1 MSNDTSALGTLKRQ
15 IRAAAGDEPLDLIV
29 RSCRLVN
36 VHTGE
41 IGPAD
46 IGVKEG
52 RIVTLRAGTRT
63 AAEDFDAGGRFAL
76 PGFIDAHVH
85 IESSLLTPESLAEV
99 VVPTGTTALF
109 VDPMEIANVAG
120 EAGIQALMAAA
131 DRLPYRLFLE
141 VSSRVPTAPG
151 LETTGGE
158 VGLPQVRRL
167 LAHPATVSLG
177 ELDPS
182 KVLGLS
188 DEHLEKVLAA
198 RAAGKIANGHAAGL
212 SGADLEAYAA
222 GGLVDDHE
230 VLTFEELRDRVRL
243 GMAVLIREGSTER
256 NLEPLIRGIVEHGF
270 PTRHL
275 MFCTDDK
282 YASDLRREGAIDFNV
297 NRAVGLGLAP
307 LAAIQMATLNA
318 AEHFHLDHL
327 IGALAP
333 GRWADIVLTPA
344 LHPVR
349 AEIIFVGGRLVAR
362 EGRLVADPPA
372 AVYPEWLLR
381 TVHVT
386 RGRAAMDFA
395 VRASGSQ
402 VLVRVIDVIP
412 DQITNR
418 LTEEVMEVRDGE
430 IRADPSRDLLKL
442 AVVERYGKNGNVAC
456 GFVRGFGL
464 RRGALISSVA
474 HDHHNLLVVSADDAD
489 CAAAVEAAEA
499 MQGGFAVVASGEVLA
514 QLPLPLAGLMSLERA
529 PRVETL
535 LEECHRAAAAL
546 GCTLSAP
553 FMTLSFVSLP
563 TVPEAGMTDR
573 GLVDVRSHRLIDVV
587 AGSVTARTE

>member
-1 MSNDTSALGTLKRQ
+1 VRDPSALESLKRQ
-15 IRAAAGDEPLDLIV
+15 IRAAAGDEPLDLVI
-29 RSCRLVN
+29 RNCRLLN

-46 IGVKEG
+46 LGIKDG
-52 RIVTLRAGTRT
+52 RIVTARAGARE
-63 AAEDFDAGGRFAL
+63 AGEVFDAEGRFAL
-76 PGFIDAHVH
+76 PGLIDAHVH
-85 IESSLLTPESLAEV
+85 IESSLLTPETLAEV
-99 VVPTGTTALF
+99 LVPTGTTALC

-120 EAGIQALMAAA
+120 EAGVQALMAAA

-151 LETTGGE
+151 LETTGGALGLSE
-158 VGLPQVRRL
+158 VRHL
-167 LAHPATVSLG
+167 LEHPATVSLG

-198 RAAGKIANGHAAGL
+198 RAAGRIANGHAAGL
-212 SGADLEAYAA
+212 SGADLDAYASA
-222 GGLVDDHE
+222 GLVDDHE
-230 VLTFEELRDRVRL
+230 VLTFEELRERVRL

-256 NLEPLIRGIVEHGF
+256 NLEALVRGVVEHQF

-282 YASDLRREGAIDFNV
+282 YASDLRREGAIDWNV
-297 NRAVGLGLAP
+297 NRAVALGLAP
-307 LAAIQMATLNA
+307 LAAIQMATVNA

-333 GRWADIVLTPA
+333 GRLADIVLTSS
-344 LHPVR
+344 LDPVR
-349 AEIIFVGGRLVAR
+349 AEAVFVGGRLAAR
-362 EGRLVADPPA
+362 DGRLVADPPPA
-372 AVYPEWLLR
+372 AYPNWLLR
-381 TVHVT
+381 TVHLI
-386 RGRAAMDFA
+386 RGRTAADFA
-395 VRASGSQ
+395 VPASGSTVQ
-402 VLVRVIDVIP
+402 ARVIEVIP

-418 LTEEVMEVRDGE
+418 LIEEALEVRDGQ
-430 IRADPSRDLLKL
+430 ISPDPARDILKL
-442 AVVERYGKNGNVAC
+442 AVVERHGKNGNVAS

-464 RRGALISSVA
+464 RRGALVSSVA
-474 HDHHNLLVVSADDAD
+474 HDHHNLLVVGADDGD
-489 CAAAVEAAEA
+489 MAAAVRAAEK

-529 PRVETL
+529 SRVEAL
-535 LEECHRAAAAL
+535 LDDCHRAAASL
-546 GCTLSAP
+546 GCTLPAP

-563 TVPEAGMTDR
+563 TVPEAGMTDY
-573 GLVDVRSHRLIDVV
+573 GLVDVRAHRLLDVV
-587 AGSVTARTE
+587 VGGRGR

>member
-1 MSNDTSALGTLKRQ
+1 MPGEPSGLEALKRR
-15 IRAAAGDEPLDLIV
+15 IRAADGAEPLDLII
-29 RSCRLVN
+29 RNCRLVN

-46 IGVKEG
+46 LGIKEE
-52 RIVTLRAGTRT
+52 RIVTLQAGSRE
-63 AAEDFDAGGRFAL
+63 AGEVLDAHGLFAL

-85 IESSLLTPESLAEV
+85 IESSLLTPESLSEV

-120 EAGIQALMAAA
+120 GAGIEALFASA

-151 LETTGGE
+151 LETTGGAL
-158 VGLPQVRRL
+158 GLEEVRRL
-167 LAHPATVSLG
+167 LAHPAAVSLG

-212 SGADLEAYAA
+212 SGTDLEAYAS

-230 VLTFEELRDRVRL
+230 VLTFDELRERVRL
-243 GMAVLIREGSTER
+243 GMAVMIREGSTER

-297 NRAVGLGLAP
+297 TRAIALGLDSV
-307 LAAIQMATLNA
+307 AAIQMATLNA

-333 GRWADIVLTPA
+333 GRLADIVLTPT
-344 LHPVR
+344 LGPVR
-349 AEIIFVGGRLVAR
+349 AEVVFVGGRLTAR
-362 EGRLVADPPA
+362 EGRLATDPPP
-372 AVYPEWLLR
+372 AVYPDWLLR

-386 RGRAAMDFA
+386 RGRTAADFA
-395 VRASGSQ
+395 ARASGSK
-402 VLVRVIDVIP
+402 VRVRVIEVIS

-418 LTEEVMEVRDGE
+418 LTEEVMDVQAGE
-430 IRADPSRDLLKL
+430 IRADPSRDILKL
-442 AVVERYGKNGNVAC
+442 AVVERHGKNGNVAC

-464 RRGALISSVA
+464 QRGALVSSVA
-474 HDHHNLLVVSADDAD
+474 HDHHNLLIVGADDND
-489 CAAAVEAAEA
+489 MAAAVRAAEA
-499 MQGGFAVVASGEVLA
+499 MQGGFAVVASGQVLA
-514 QLPLPLAGLMSLERA
+514 QLPLPLAGLMSLERSDK
-529 PRVETL
+529 VEAL
-535 LEECHRAAAAL
+535 LEECHRAAREL
-546 GCTLSAP
+546 GCALPAP

-587 AGSVTARTE
+587 AGGVTVPQ

>member
-1 MSNDTSALGTLKRQ
+1 MADLERLKRQ
-15 IRAAAGDEPLDLIV
+15 VRAAKGGEPLDLVITN
-29 RSCRLVN
+29 CRLVA
-36 VHTGE
+36 VHSGE
-41 IGPAD
+41 IFPAD
-46 IGVKEG
+46 IGIKEG
-52 RIVTLRAGTRT
+52 RIVSLRARGRA
-63 AAEDFDAGGRFAL
+63 AAEVFDARGRFAV

-120 EAGIQALMAAA
+120 EVGIAALLASA

-151 LETTGGE
+151 LETTGGAL
-158 VGLPQVRRL
+158 GLEEVRRL

-212 SGADLEAYAA
+212 SGADLEAYAS
-222 GGLVDDHE
+222 GGLADDHE
-230 VLTFEELRDRVRL
+230 VLTFEELRERVQL
-243 GMAVLIREGSTER
+243 GMAVMIREGSTER

-297 NRAVGLGLAP
+297 NRAVGLGLGP
-307 LAAIQMATLNA
+307 VAAIQMATLNA
-318 AEHFHLDHL
+318 AEHFHMDHL

-333 GRWADIVLTPA
+333 GRLADIVLTPSLA
-344 LHPVR
+344 PVR
-349 AEIIFVGGRLVAR
+349 AEAVFVGGRLAAR
-362 EGRLVADPPA
+362 EGALVTDPPVP
-372 AVYPEWLLR
+372 VYPDWLMR

-386 RGRAAMDFA
+386 RGREAGHFA
-395 VRASGSQ
+395 VRATGTSAR
-402 VLVRVIDVIP
+402 VRVIEVIS

-418 LTEEVMEVRDGE
+418 LAVEIMDVREGE
-430 IRADPSRDLLKL
+430 IRADPSRDILKL
-442 AVVERYGKNGNVAC
+442 AVVERHGKNGNVAS

-464 RRGALISSVA
+464 QRGALVSSVA
-474 HDHHNLLVVSADDAD
+474 HDHHNLLVVGADDD
-489 CAAAVEAAEA
+489 DMAAAVRAAEA

-529 PRVETL
+529 SRVEAL
-535 LEECHRAAAAL
+535 LAECHRAAREL
-546 GCTLSAP
+546 GCALPAP

-573 GLVDVRSHRLIDVV
+573 GLVDVKSHRLIDVI
-587 AGSVTARTE
+587 AGGVTVPQ

>member
-1 MSNDTSALGTLKRQ
+1 MGELLRTLEELKRQ
-15 IRAAAGDEPLDLIV
+15 IRAAAGDEPLDLII
-29 RSCRLVN
+29 RNCRMVN

-41 IGPAD
+41 VGPAD
-46 IGVKEG
+46 LGTKEG
-52 RIVTLRAGTRT
+52 RIVTLHAGHRH
-63 AAEDFDAGGRFAL
+63 AAEVFDAHGMFAV

-85 IESSLLTPESLAEV
+85 IESSLLTPESLSEV
-99 VVPTGTTALF
+99 VVPTGTTTLF

-120 EAGIQALMAAA
+120 EAGVQALMAAA

-141 VSSRVPTAPG
+141 VPSRVPTAPG

-158 VGLPQVRRL
+158 LGLAQVRNL
-167 LAHPATVSLG
+167 LAHPAAVSLG

-212 SGADLEAYAA
+212 SGAELEAYAS

-230 VLTFEELRDRVRL
+230 VLTFDELRERVRL
-243 GMAVLIREGSTER
+243 GMAVMIREGSTER
-256 NLEPLIRGIVEHGF
+256 NLEPLIRGIVAHGF

-297 NRAVGLGLAP
+297 NQAIALGLEP
-307 LAAIQMATLNA
+307 VTAIQMATLNA

-327 IGALAP
+327 IGALAL
-333 GRWADIVLTPA
+333 GRLADIVLTPT
-344 LHPVR
+344 LGPVR
-349 AEIIFVGGRLVAR
+349 PDVVFVGGRLAAR
-362 EGRLVADPPA
+362 EGRLATDPPP
-372 AVYPEWLLR
+372 AVYPDWLLR

-386 RGRAAMDFA
+386 RGGTAADFA
-395 VRASGSQ
+395 VHASGAKARI
-402 VLVRVIDVIP
+402 RVIEVIP

-418 LTEEVMEVRDGE
+418 LTEEVMDVQTGE
-430 IRADPSRDLLKL
+430 IRADPSRDIFKL

-464 RRGALISSVA
+464 QRGALVSSVA
-474 HDHHNLLVVSADDAD
+474 HDHHNLLVVGADDGD
-489 CAAAVEAAEA
+489 MAAAVRAAEA

-514 QLPLPLAGLMSLERA
+514 RLPLSLAGLMSLERA
-529 PRVETL
+529 DEVEAA
-535 LEECHRAAAAL
+535 LEACHRAAREL
-546 GCTLSAP
+546 GCALPAP

-563 TVPEAGMTDR
+563 TIPEAGMTDR
-573 GLVDVRSHRLIDVV
+573 GLVEVRSRRLIDVL
-587 AGSVTARTE
+587 AGGVIAPR

>member
-1 MSNDTSALGTLKRQ
+1 MGSLLPTLERLRRQ
-15 IRAAAGDEPLDLIV
+15 IRAALGEEPLDLIV
-29 RSCRLVN
+29 RNCRLLN

-46 IGVKEG
+46 LGTKEG
-52 RIVTLRAGTRT
+52 RIVTLRAGSRE
-63 AAEDFDAGGRFAL
+63 AGEVFDAEGRFAL

-99 VVPTGTTALF
+99 LVPTGTTALC

-158 VGLPQVRRL
+158 VGLPQVRSL

-198 RAAGKIANGHAAGL
+198 RGAGKIANGHAAGL
-212 SGADLEAYAA
+212 SGADLEAYACA
-222 GGLVDDHE
+222 GLVDDHE
-230 VLTFEELRDRVRL
+230 VLTFEELRERVGL
-243 GMAVLIREGSTER
+243 GMAVMIREGSTER
-256 NLEPLIRGIVEHGF
+256 NLETLIRAVVDEGF

-307 LAAIQMATLNA
+307 VAAIQMATLNA

-333 GRWADIVLTPA
+333 GRLADIVLTPT
-344 LHPVR
+344 LGPVR
-349 AEIIFVGGRLVAR
+349 AEVVFVGGRLVAQ
-362 EGRLVADPPA
+362 EGALVSEPPA
-372 AVYPEWLLR
+372 AVYAEWLLR

-386 RGRAAMDFA
+386 RGREAGDFA
-395 VRASGSQ
+395 VPAAGSK
-402 VLVRVIDVIP
+402 VRVRVIEVIP

-418 LTEEVMEVRDGE
+418 LTEEVMDVQAGE
-430 IRADPSRDLLKL
+430 IRADPSRDILKL
-442 AVVERYGKNGNVAC
+442 TVVERHGKNGNVAC

-464 RRGALISSVA
+464 QRGALVSSVA
-474 HDHHNLLVVSADDAD
+474 HDHHNLLIAGADDGD
-489 CAAAVEAAEA
+489 MAAAVRAAEA
-499 MQGGFAVVASGEVLA
+499 MEGGFAVVASGQVLA
-514 QLPLPLAGLMSLERA
+514 QLPLPLAGLMSLERSDK
-529 PRVETL
+529 VEAL
-535 LEECHRAAAAL
+535 LEECHRAAREL
-546 GCTLSAP
+546 GCALPAP

-587 AGSVTARTE
+587 AGRVTVPQ